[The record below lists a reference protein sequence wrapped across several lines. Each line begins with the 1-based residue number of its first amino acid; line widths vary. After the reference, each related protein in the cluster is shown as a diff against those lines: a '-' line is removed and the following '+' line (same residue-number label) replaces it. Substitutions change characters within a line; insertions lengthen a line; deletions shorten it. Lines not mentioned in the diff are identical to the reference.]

1 MCILISS
8 LFFVGPATVISSSVV
23 QAPANFPAKITS
35 RTQINTAGDFPVFH
49 YKLKLRSAQ
58 DWAGFVKAA
67 AAESESVG
75 AGCRVYLTLP
85 RPADVTMTRPYVF
98 AVFVW
103 FWGGFLLS
111 VLGICPTVTL
121 CFQVHVDSCRY
132 TRANG
137 VTVGSSSSGGAFYG
151 DGLFSL
157 PQVEF
162 AIKHYAQGAFTSQLA
177 VLPVGT
183 PVLKSNRFL
192 VLR

>member
-1 MCILISS
+1 VFVLISS

-23 QAPANFPAKITS
+23 QSPANFPAKITS

-58 DWAGFVKAA
+58 DWTGFVKAA

-103 FWGGFLLS
+103 FGGDS
-111 VLGICPTVTL
+111 
-121 CFQVHVDSCRY
+121 CFQFLEYAQPSRFVSRY
-132 TRANG
+132 TSIHADTRAR
-137 VTVGSSSSGGAFYG
+137 TV
-151 DGLFSL
+151 
-157 PQVEF
+157 
-162 AIKHYAQGAFTSQLA
+162 
-177 VLPVGT
+177 
-183 PVLKSNRFL
+183 
-192 VLR
+192 